1 MNPRRTLDEV
11 AETLGLTVERT
22 TRREIGRADGRVGG
36 RRVTIENDPGSVAVT
51 AVIRTD
57 QRVVLRAFGGWS
69 DREQAGVRTGHEVFD
84 GLVVIESATGDHR
97 RHSPEGLWA
106 SAVLDLAMRRE
117 VGAVVAGARGVHEHG
132 AWTVPLDWNA
142 TAAQTVERIRAV
154 VALTD
159 RMAAPPDLPG
169 ALRERALRDP
179 EDGVRALAAD
189 RLLTWLADQ
198 PRRDD
203 AFVAELEAALPP
215 GVARARAARLRG
227 AAGEPTLRALLGHDD
242 PSARAEAA
250 LGLIALGDRV
260 EGALIDLVP
269 HGDLRVV
276 KALATT
282 GTVAAVP
289 ALRAL
294 AGSAEQVEAARDA
307 VRVIQ
312 SRAVGAERGAL
323 AVAPPAR
330 SPRRRAGAGSA
341 IPSGAGDRGPGVGSP
356 GAAASLDTDAPV
368 TARAQPPGRPS
379 PATRARRGPPP
390 RRAAVRRGASRGCD
404 RAPARSPGARGPARA
419 TGPQR

>member
-1 MNPRRTLDEV
+1 MSWFSFLLDTWFGPSTRCAPTSPTSAPDGASPEALPGSVPHGPGWTWRVNPRRTLDEV

-22 TRREIGRADGRVGG
+22 THREIGRADGRVGG

-227 AAGEPTLRALLGHDD
+227 AAGEPALRALLGHED
-242 PSARAEAA
+242 PAVRTEAA
-250 LGLIALGDRV
+250 LGLERLGAPVEAALIALLPR
-260 EGALIDLVP
+260 
-269 HGDLRVV
+269 GDLRVPG
-276 KALATT
+276 ALAQS
-282 GTVAAVP
+282 GTVAAVA
-289 ALRAL
+289 ALQA
-294 AGSAEQVEAARDA
+294 VERPPELVDAARDA
-307 VRVIQ
+307 VRAIQ
-312 SRAVGAERGAL
+312 ARAVGAERGA
-323 AVAPPAR
+323 V
-330 SPRRRAGAGSA
+330 S
-341 IPSGAGDRGPGVGSP
+341 IVDP
-356 GAAASLDTDAPV
+356 GAAGGLTE
-368 TARAQPPGRPS
+368 
-379 PATRARRGPPP
+379 
-390 RRAAVRRGASRGCD
+390 
-404 RAPARSPGARGPARA
+404 ARSGGGLADPTR
-419 TGPQR
+419 TE